1 MIDNPDQTAA
11 LVARLK
17 AGLPLP
23 ARLTAELLKALRQES
38 PALKF
43 KRDCSITE
51 TYYAGDEGGI
61 LCTLDFGFDDRKEV
75 AIVSITHLRFDR
87 KTPLSREIAQYQ
99 RHRVKKLKRLHQRPF
114 QA

>member
-1 MIDNPDQTAA
+1 MIDNPDKTAA
-11 LVARLK
+11 LVAGLK
-17 AGLPLP
+17 ASLPLP
-23 ARLTAELLKALRQES
+23 ARPTAEVLMTLRQRS
-38 PALKF
+38 PAQKF

-87 KTPLSREIAQYQ
+87 NAPLSREIAQYQ
-99 RHRVKKLKRLHQRPF
+99 RHRVKKLKRLRHRPF